1 MKDLRK
7 KALEPDQIREKL
19 KQLIQQTLQEALEA
33 ELDEFLGYSKY
44 ERTDSDN
51 YRNGYSSKTV
61 KTDIGEVEINTPR
74 DRKGQFQPQ
83 ILPKRQTM
91 LDEMEKKIIALYAK
105 GMSTRDIQ
113 ELLTDMYGVDVSPS
127 LISKITDRLLPK
139 IEEWLNRPL
148 DRIYPVI
155 YIDSIFYKVRQE
167 GKVVQK
173 AVNVVIGINTDGYK
187 ELLGFWISETESASY
202 WLKVLNDL
210 KSRGVE
216 DVLIFSVD
224 GLSGINKAINN
235 VYPQADIQRCIVHQ
249 VRNSLKYV
257 PWKERKQV
265 SNDLKQIYQAPTIEE
280 AKIKL
285 DEFEERWSDK
295 YPHIARSWRANWDEL
310 MTYFDYPVEIRKLLY
325 TTNIIESV
333 NSKIRKATDGK
344 RVFPSDESLLKSLYI
359 VAMELEKKWSKKPI
373 TGWGRIYGQ
382 LSILFE
388 GRI

>member
-1 MKDLRK
+1 MERK
-7 KALEPDQIREKL
+7 YNPNEVKQKIRD
-19 KQLIQQTLQEALEA
+19 LIQQTLQEALEA
-33 ELDEFLGYSKY
+33 ELEEFLGYSKY
-44 ERTDSDN
+44 ERSENDN
-51 YRNGYSSKTV
+51 YRNGYTLKTV
-61 KTDIGEVEINTPR
+61 KTDVGEVEIKTPR
-74 DRKGQFQPQ
+74 DRKGEFEPKAV
-83 ILPKRQTM
+83 PKRKTM
-91 LDEMEKKIIALYAK
+91 IDDLESKIVALYAK

-113 ELLTDMYGVDVSPS
+113 QLLSDMYGMDISPS

-139 IEEWLNRPL
+139 IEEWQNRPL
-148 DRIYPVI
+148 DSVYPVI
-155 YIDSIFYKVRQE
+155 YTDSIFYKLRQE
-167 GKVVQK
+167 GKVAQK
-173 AVNVVIGINTDGYK
+173 AVNVVIGINKDGYK
-187 ELLGFWISETESASY
+187 ELLGFWLSETESASY

-224 GLSGINKAINN
+224 GLAGINKAINN

-265 SNDLKQIYQAPTIEE
+265 ANDLKLIYQASTIEE
-280 AKIKL
+280 AKIRL
-285 DEFEERWSDK
+285 DEFEDKWADK
-295 YPHIARSWRANWDEL
+295 YPHIGRSWRANWDEL

-333 NSKIRKATDGK
+333 NSKLRKATDGK

-359 VAMELEKKWSKKPI
+359 VAVELEKKWSKKPI

>member
-1 MKDLRK
+1 MERK
-7 KALEPDQIREKL
+7 YNPNEVKQKIRD
-19 KQLIQQTLQEALEA
+19 LIQQTLQEALEA
-33 ELDEFLGYSKY
+33 ELEEFLGYSKY
-44 ERTDSDN
+44 ERSENDN
-51 YRNGYSSKTV
+51 YRNGYTLKTV
-61 KTDIGEVEINTPR
+61 KTDVGEVEIKTPR
-74 DRKGQFQPQ
+74 DRKGEFEPKAV
-83 ILPKRQTM
+83 PKRKTM
-91 LDEMEKKIIALYAK
+91 IDDLESKIVALYAK

-113 ELLTDMYGVDVSPS
+113 ELLSDMYGMDISPS

-139 IEEWLNRPL
+139 IEEWQNRPL
-148 DRIYPVI
+148 DSVYPVI
-155 YIDSIFYKVRQE
+155 YTDSIFYKVRQE
-167 GKVVQK
+167 GKVAQK
-173 AVNVVIGINTDGYK
+173 AVNVVIGINKDGYK
-187 ELLGFWISETESASY
+187 ELLGFWLSETESASY
-202 WLKVLNDL
+202 WLKVLNAL

-224 GLSGINKAINN
+224 GLAGINKAINN

-265 SNDLKQIYQAPTIEE
+265 ANDLKLIYQASTIEE
-280 AKIKL
+280 AKIRL
-285 DEFEERWSDK
+285 DEFEDKWADK
-295 YPHIARSWRANWDEL
+295 YPHIGRSWRANWDEL

-333 NSKIRKATDGK
+333 NSKLRKATDGK

-359 VAMELEKKWSKKPI
+359 VAVELEKKWSKKPI

>member
-1 MKDLRK
+1 MEKKFNPKDVK
-7 KALEPDQIREKL
+7 QKIRD
-19 KQLIQQTLQEALEA
+19 LIQQTLQEALEA
-33 ELDEFLGYSKY
+33 ELEEFLGYSKY
-44 ERTDSDN
+44 ERSENDN
-51 YRNGYSSKTV
+51 CRNGHIPKIV
-61 KTDIGEVEINTPR
+61 KTDLGEVEIRTPR
-74 DRKGQFQPQ
+74 DRKGEFEPKVVS
-83 ILPKRQTM
+83 KRQTM
-91 LDEMEKKIIALYAK
+91 IDDLENKIVALYAK

-113 ELLTDMYGVDVSPS
+113 ELLSDMYGMDISPS

-139 IEEWLNRPL
+139 IEEWQNRPL

-155 YIDSIFYKVRQE
+155 YTDGIFYKIRQD

-173 AVNVVIGINTDGYK
+173 AVNVVIGINKDGYK
-187 ELLGFWISETESASY
+187 ELLGFWISETESASF

-224 GLSGINKAINN
+224 GLAGINKAISN

-249 VRNSLKYV
+249 ARNSLKYV

-265 SNDLKQIYQAPTIEE
+265 ANDLKEIYQAPTIEH
-280 AKIKL
+280 AKVKL
-285 DEFEERWSDK
+285 DEFEEKWSDK
-295 YPHIARSWRANWDEL
+295 YPHIGRSWRANWDEL

-333 NSKIRKATDGK
+333 NSKLRKATDGK

-359 VAMELEKKWSKKPI
+359 VAMELEKKWSKKPLA
-373 TGWGRIYGQ
+373 GWGRIYGQ

-388 GRI
+388 GRL

>member
-1 MKDLRK
+1 MERK
-7 KALEPDQIREKL
+7 YNPNEVKQKIRD
-19 KQLIQQTLQEALEA
+19 LIQQTLQESLEA
-33 ELDEFLGYSKY
+33 ELEEFLGYSKY
-44 ERTDSDN
+44 ERSENDN
-51 YRNGYSSKTV
+51 YRNGYTLKTV
-61 KTDIGEVEINTPR
+61 KTDVGEVEIKTPR
-74 DRKGQFQPQ
+74 DRKGEFEPKAV
-83 ILPKRQTM
+83 PKRKTM
-91 LDEMEKKIIALYAK
+91 IDDLESKIVALYAK

-113 ELLTDMYGVDVSPS
+113 ELLSDMYGMDISPS

-139 IEEWLNRPL
+139 IEEWQNRPL
-148 DRIYPVI
+148 DSVYPVI
-155 YIDSIFYKVRQE
+155 YTDSIFYKVRQE
-167 GKVVQK
+167 GKVAQK
-173 AVNVVIGINTDGYK
+173 AVNVVIGINKDGYK
-187 ELLGFWISETESASY
+187 ELLGFWLSETESASY

-224 GLSGINKAINN
+224 GLAGINKAINN

-265 SNDLKQIYQAPTIEE
+265 ANDLKLIYQASTIEE
-280 AKIKL
+280 AKIRL
-285 DEFEERWSDK
+285 DEFEDKWADK
-295 YPHIARSWRANWDEL
+295 YPHIGRSWRANWDEL

-333 NSKIRKATDGK
+333 NSKLRKATDGK

-359 VAMELEKKWSKKPI
+359 VAVELEKKWSKKPI

>member
-1 MKDLRK
+1 MEK
-7 KALEPDQIREKL
+7 KYNPNDVKQKIRD
-19 KQLIQQTLQEALEA
+19 LIQQTLQEALEA
-33 ELDEFLGYSKY
+33 ELEEFLGYSKY
-44 ERTDSDN
+44 ERSENDN
-51 YRNGYSSKTV
+51 YRNGYIPKTV
-61 KTDIGEVEINTPR
+61 KTDLGEVEIRTPR
-74 DRKGQFQPQ
+74 DRKGEFEPKAV
-83 ILPKRQTM
+83 PKRKTM
-91 LDEMEKKIIALYAK
+91 IDDLQQKIIALYAK

-113 ELLTDMYGVDVSPS
+113 ELLSDMYGMDISPS

-139 IEEWLNRPL
+139 IEEWQNRPL

-155 YIDSIFYKVRQE
+155 YTDSIFYKVRQD

-173 AVNVVIGINTDGYK
+173 AVNVVIGINKDGYK
-187 ELLGFWISETESASY
+187 ELLGFWLSETESASY

-224 GLSGINKAINN
+224 GLAGISKAINN

-257 PWKERKQV
+257 PWKDRKQV
-265 SNDLKQIYQAPTIEE
+265 ANDLKQVYQARALEE
-280 AKIKL
+280 AKIRL
-285 DEFEERWSDK
+285 DEFEEKWSDK
-295 YPHIARSWRANWDEL
+295 YPHIARSWRTNWDEL

-333 NSKIRKATDGK
+333 NSKLRKATEGK

-359 VAMELEKKWSKKPI
+359 VAVELDKKWSKRPI

>member
-1 MKDLRK
+1 MEK
-7 KALEPDQIREKL
+7 KYNPNDVKQKIRN
-19 KQLIQQTLQEALEA
+19 LIQQTLQEALEA
-33 ELDEFLGYSKY
+33 ELEEFLGYSKY

-51 YRNGYSSKTV
+51 YRNGYIPKTV
-61 KTDIGEVEINTPR
+61 KTDLGEVEIKTPR
-74 DRKGQFQPQ
+74 DRKGQFQPKAVG
-83 ILPKRQTM
+83 KRQTM
-91 LDEMEKKIIALYAK
+91 IDDLENKIVALYAK

-113 ELLTDMYGVDVSPS
+113 ELLSDMYGMDISPT

-139 IEEWLNRPL
+139 IEEWQNRPL

-155 YIDSIFYKVRQE
+155 YTDSIFYKVRQD
-167 GKVVQK
+167 GKVIQK
-173 AVNVVIGINTDGYK
+173 AVNVVIGINKDGYK
-187 ELLGFWISETESASY
+187 ELLGFWLSETESASY
-202 WLKVLNDL
+202 WVKVLNDL

-224 GLSGINKAINN
+224 GLAGISKAINN
-235 VYPQADIQRCIVHQ
+235 VYPQADVQRCIVHQ
-249 VRNSLKYV
+249 VRNSLRYV

-265 SNDLKQIYQAPTIEE
+265 ANDLKQVYQASTIEE
-280 AKIKL
+280 AKIRL

-295 YPHIARSWRANWDEL
+295 YPHIAKSWRANWEEL

-333 NSKIRKATDGK
+333 NSKLRKATDGK
-344 RVFPSDESLLKSLYI
+344 RVFPSEESLFKSLYV
-359 VAMELEKKWSKKPI
+359 VAVELEKKWSRKPI
-373 TGWGRIYGQ
+373 AGWGRIYGQ

>member
-1 MKDLRK
+1 MERK
-7 KALEPDQIREKL
+7 YNPNEVKQKIRD
-19 KQLIQQTLQEALEA
+19 LIQQTLQEALEA
-33 ELDEFLGYSKY
+33 ELEEFLGYSKY
-44 ERTDSDN
+44 ERSENDN
-51 YRNGYSSKTV
+51 YRNGYTLKTV
-61 KTDIGEVEINTPR
+61 KTDVGEVEIKTPR
-74 DRKGQFQPQ
+74 DRKGEFEPKAV
-83 ILPKRQTM
+83 PKRKTM
-91 LDEMEKKIIALYAK
+91 IEDLESKIVALYAK

-113 ELLTDMYGVDVSPS
+113 ELLSDMYGMDISPS

-139 IEEWLNRPL
+139 IEEWQNRPL
-148 DRIYPVI
+148 DNVYPVI
-155 YIDSIFYKVRQE
+155 YTDSIFYKVRQE
-167 GKVVQK
+167 GKVAQK
-173 AVNVVIGINTDGYK
+173 AVNVVIGINKDGYK
-187 ELLGFWISETESASY
+187 ELLGFWLSETESASY

-224 GLSGINKAINN
+224 GLAGINKAINN

-265 SNDLKQIYQAPTIEE
+265 ANDLKLIYQASTIEE
-280 AKIKL
+280 AKIRL
-285 DEFEERWSDK
+285 DEFEDKWADK
-295 YPHIARSWRANWDEL
+295 YPHIGRSWRANWDEL

-333 NSKIRKATDGK
+333 NSKLRKATDRK
-344 RVFPSDESLLKSLYI
+344 RMFPSDESLLKSLYM
-359 VAMELEKKWSKKPI
+359 VAVELEKKWSKKPI

>member
-7 KALEPDQIREKL
+7 KALEPNQIREKL

-33 ELDEFLGYSKY
+33 ELDEFLGYPKY
-44 ERTDSDN
+44 DRTDSDN

-83 ILPKRQTM
+83 ILPKRQTI

-148 DRIYPVI
+148 DRIYPVV
-155 YIDSIFYKVRQE
+155 YVDSIFYKVRQE

-235 VYPQADIQRCIVHQ
+235 VYPQADIQRCIAV
-249 VRNSLKYV
+249 S
-257 PWKERKQV
+257 WKERKHR
-265 SNDLKQIYQAPTIEE
+265 YQ
-280 AKIKL
+280 
-285 DEFEERWSDK
+285 
-295 YPHIARSWRANWDEL
+295 
-310 MTYFDYPVEIRKLLY
+310 MT
-325 TTNIIESV
+325 
-333 NSKIRKATDGK
+333 
-344 RVFPSDESLLKSLYI
+344 
-359 VAMELEKKWSKKPI
+359 
-373 TGWGRIYGQ
+373 
-382 LSILFE
+382 
-388 GRI
+388 

>member
-1 MKDLRK
+1 MKKRNSPTDV
-7 KALEPDQIREKL
+7 
-19 KQLIQQTLQEALEA
+19 KQKIKELIQQTLQEALEA
-33 ELDEFLGYSKY
+33 ELEEFLGYSKY
-44 ERTDSDN
+44 KRSNNDN
-51 YRNGYSSKTV
+51 YRNGYLTKTV
-61 KTDIGEVEINTPR
+61 KTDVGEVEIKTPR
-74 DRKGQFQPQ
+74 DRKGDFEPKAV
-83 ILPKRQTM
+83 PKRKTM
-91 LDEMEKKIIALYAK
+91 IDDLENKIVALYAK

-113 ELLTDMYGVDVSPS
+113 ELLSDMYGMEISPS
-127 LISKITDRLLPK
+127 LISKITDRLIPK
-139 IEEWLNRPL
+139 IEEWQNRPL
-148 DRIYPVI
+148 DKVYPVI
-155 YIDSIFYKVRQE
+155 YTDSIFYKVRQD
-167 GKVVQK
+167 GKVSQK
-173 AVNVVIGINTDGYK
+173 AVNVVIGINKDGYK

-224 GLSGINKAINN
+224 GLAGINKAINN
-235 VYPQADIQRCIVHQ
+235 VYPNSDIQRCIVHQ
-249 VRNSLKYV
+249 VRNSLRYV

-265 SNDLKQIYQAPTIEE
+265 ANDLKQVYQASTIEE
-280 AKIKL
+280 AKIRL
-285 DEFEERWSDK
+285 DEFEEKWSDK

-333 NSKIRKATDGK
+333 NSKLRKATDGK

-359 VAMELEKKWSKKPI
+359 VAMELDKKWAKKPI

>member
-1 MKDLRK
+1 MSELKK
-7 KALEPDQIREKL
+7 KALEPNQIREKL

-33 ELDEFLGYSKY
+33 ELEEFLGYSRY
-44 ERTDSDN
+44 ERSENDN
-51 YRNGYSSKTV
+51 YRNGYIPKIV

-74 DRKGQFQPQ
+74 DRNGEFEPQ
-83 ILPKRQTM
+83 IVPKRQTM
-91 LDEMEKKIIALYAK
+91 IDDLEKKIVALYAK

-113 ELLTDMYGVDVSPS
+113 ELLSDMYGMDISPS
-127 LISKITDRLLPK
+127 LISKITDRLQPK
-139 IEEWLNRPL
+139 IEEWLGRPL
-148 DRIYPVI
+148 DRVYVVV
-155 YIDSIFYKVRQE
+155 YIDSVFYKIRQE
-167 GKVVQK
+167 GKVIQK
-173 AVNVVIGINTDGYK
+173 AVNVVIGINKDGYK
-187 ELLGFWISETESASY
+187 EILGFWVSETESASF

-224 GLSGINKAINN
+224 GLAGISKAINN
-235 VYPQADIQRCIVHQ
+235 VYPRADIQRCIVHQ

-265 SNDLKQIYQAPTIEE
+265 ANDLKQVYQASTIEQ
-280 AKIKL
+280 ARFKL
-285 DEFEERWSDK
+285 EEFDEKWSNK
-295 YPHIARSWRANWDEL
+295 YPHIGRSWRANWDEL
-310 MTYFDYPVEIRKLLY
+310 MTYFEYPVEIRKLLY

-333 NSKIRKATDGK
+333 NSKLRKATDGK

-359 VAMELEKKWSKKPI
+359 VAMELERKWSKKPL

>member
-1 MKDLRK
+1 MKKRNSPTDV
-7 KALEPDQIREKL
+7 
-19 KQLIQQTLQEALEA
+19 KQKIKELIQQTLQEALEA
-33 ELDEFLGYSKY
+33 ELEEFLGYSKY
-44 ERTDSDN
+44 KRSNNDN
-51 YRNGYSSKTV
+51 YRNGYLTKTV
-61 KTDIGEVEINTPR
+61 KTDVGEVEIKTPR
-74 DRKGQFQPQ
+74 DRKGDFEPKAV
-83 ILPKRQTM
+83 PKRKTM
-91 LDEMEKKIIALYAK
+91 IDDLENKIVALYAK

-113 ELLTDMYGVDVSPS
+113 ELLSDMYGMEISPS
-127 LISKITDRLLPK
+127 LISKITDRLIPK
-139 IEEWLNRPL
+139 IEEWQNRPL
-148 DRIYPVI
+148 DKVYPVI
-155 YIDSIFYKVRQE
+155 YTDSIFYKVRQD
-167 GKVVQK
+167 GKVSQK
-173 AVNVVIGINTDGYK
+173 AVNVVIGLNKDGYK

-224 GLSGINKAINN
+224 GLAGINKAINN
-235 VYPQADIQRCIVHQ
+235 VYPNSDIQRCIVHQ
-249 VRNSLKYV
+249 VRNSLRYV

-265 SNDLKQIYQAPTIEE
+265 ANDLKQVYQASTIEE
-280 AKIKL
+280 AKIRL
-285 DEFEERWSDK
+285 DEFEEKWSDK

-333 NSKIRKATDGK
+333 NSKLRKATDGK

-359 VAMELEKKWSKKPI
+359 VAMELDKKWAKKPI

>member
-1 MKDLRK
+1 MEKDYNSNDVK
-7 KALEPDQIREKL
+7 QKIRD
-19 KQLIQQTLQEALEA
+19 LIQQTLQEVLEA
-33 ELDEFLGYSKY
+33 ELEEFLGYSKY
-44 ERTDSDN
+44 ERSEKDN
-51 YRNGYSSKTV
+51 YRNGYISKTV
-61 KTDIGEVEINTPR
+61 KTDIGEVEIRTPR
-74 DRKGQFQPQ
+74 DRKGEFEPKAV
-83 ILPKRQTM
+83 PKRKTM
-91 LDEMEKKIIALYAK
+91 IDDLESKIVALYAK
-105 GMSTRDIQ
+105 GMSIRDIQ
-113 ELLTDMYGVDVSPS
+113 ELLSDMYGMEISPS
-127 LISKITDRLLPK
+127 LISRITDRLLPK
-139 IEEWLNRPL
+139 IEEWQNRPL

-155 YIDSIFYKVRQE
+155 YTDGIFYKVRQD

-173 AVNVVIGINTDGYK
+173 AVNVVIGINRDGYK

-202 WLKVLNDL
+202 WLKVLNEL

-224 GLSGINKAINN
+224 GLAGISKAIKN

-249 VRNSLKYV
+249 VRNSLRYV

-265 SNDLKQIYQAPTIEE
+265 ANDLKQIYQASTIEQ
-280 AKIKL
+280 ARLKL
-285 DEFEERWSDK
+285 EEFEERWSDK
-295 YPHIARSWRANWDEL
+295 YPHIGRSWRANWDEL
-310 MTYFDYPVEIRKLLY
+310 MTYFEYPVEIRKLLY

-359 VAMELEKKWSKKPI
+359 VAVELEKKWSKKPVAE
-373 TGWGRIYGQ
+373 WGRIYGQ